1 MPGCFMEDSIL
12 KPLIPQLEGIIDRT
26 LERER
31 VPGAAIGIVHDQEHV
46 WSRGFGYADLASDR
60 FPTADTL
67 FRCGSITKTFTAT
80 AILQLRDEGKLAIDD
95 PLVRYI
101 PEFGAVKA
109 RFGKPQDVTIRRLL
123 THTSGLAGE
132 GPNNGWE
139 KLEFPPIE
147 DMVAALGRT
156 EILIE
161 PETQYKYS
169 NLGYALLGEV
179 IARVS
184 GRRYP
189 DYIQR
194 NLLEPLEMNDSG
206 FHLTDSMRAQMA
218 TGYTICTTE
227 GEPQVAPHPKLHG
240 WDAAGSLYSSV
251 NDLAR
256 WISLQFRTGAPA
268 RASSQVLKGDALS
281 AMHRMQF
288 MEPDWM
294 AGYALGWRAD
304 RRGENIYHHHSG
316 GIHGF
321 LTKITFNKQYRVG
334 AIVLTNASPHMAFE
348 TIGYELLEAIIPALH
363 AASEAVH
370 SLPKPVPTPEKYRR
384 FIGRYEDPQ
393 MGGVIWMVSRRGELM
408 ILNPGSATI
417 PPAPEQRLA
426 PTDDPLVFTVEAG
439 RPAGEPLVFRVD
451 KDGRV
456 VGLLMSQA
464 WAFRKVAPIGE

>member
-1 MPGCFMEDSIL
+1 MEDSIL
-12 KPLIPQLEGIIDRT
+12 KPLIPKFEGIIDRA
-26 LERER
+26 LARER

-60 FPTADTL
+60 FPTADTV

-80 AILQLRDEGKLAIDD
+80 AIVQLRDEGKLGIDD

-132 GPNNGWE
+132 GPTNGWE
-139 KLEFPPIE
+139 KLDFPSIE
-147 DMVAALGRT
+147 EMVAGLGRT
-156 EILIE
+156 EIVIE
-161 PETQYKYS
+161 PESQYKYS

-179 IARVS
+179 ITRVS
-184 GRRYP
+184 GEHYP

-194 NLLEPLEMNDSG
+194 NLLEPLGMEDSG
-206 FHLTDSMRAQMA
+206 FHLTDSMRSRMA
-218 TGYTICTTE
+218 TGYTIRTVE
-227 GEPQVAPHPKLHG
+227 GEPQLAPHPILHG
-240 WDAAGSLYSSV
+240 WAAAGSPYSTV

-256 WISLQFRTGAPA
+256 WIALQFRTEAPERCGA
-268 RASSQVLKGDALS
+268 QVLKGDSLS
-281 AMHRMQF
+281 ALHRIQL
-288 MEPDWM
+288 MEPSWM

-304 RRGENIYHHHSG
+304 RRGENIYHNHPG

-321 LTKITFNKQYRVG
+321 LTKITFNQQHRVG
-334 AIVLTNASPHMAFE
+334 TIVLTNANPHMAFE
-348 TIGYELLEAIIPALH
+348 TIGYELLEAIIPAIR
-363 AASEAVH
+363 AASEAMH

-393 MGGVIWMVSRRGELM
+393 MGGVLWMVSRRGELV
-408 ILNPGSATI
+408 ILNPGSATV
-417 PPAPEQRLA
+417 PPAPDQRLV
-426 PTDDPLVFTVEAG
+426 PTDDPLVFTLEAG

-456 VGLLMSQA
+456 VSLLMSHA
-464 WAFRKVAPIGE
+464 WAYRKVAPIGE

>member
-169 NLGYALLGEV
+169 NLGHGMLLRRSDR
-179 IARVS
+179 ASS

-194 NLLEPLEMNDSG
+194 NLLELAGDERQWVSSDR
-206 FHLTDSMRAQMA
+206 L
-218 TGYTICTTE
+218 
-227 GEPQVAPHPKLHG
+227 
-240 WDAAGSLYSSV
+240 DAALKWRPATRFARRKANRRWHLIRNSMDGTPQGRCTRRLTTSRDGLRSSSV
-251 NDLAR
+251 PRRRRVQAR
-256 WISLQFRTGAPA
+256 KS
-268 RASSQVLKGDALS
+268 
-281 AMHRMQF
+281 
-288 MEPDWM
+288 
-294 AGYALGWRAD
+294 
-304 RRGENIYHHHSG
+304 
-316 GIHGF
+316 
-321 LTKITFNKQYRVG
+321 
-334 AIVLTNASPHMAFE
+334 
-348 TIGYELLEAIIPALH
+348 
-363 AASEAVH
+363 
-370 SLPKPVPTPEKYRR
+370 
-384 FIGRYEDPQ
+384 
-393 MGGVIWMVSRRGELM
+393 
-408 ILNPGSATI
+408 
-417 PPAPEQRLA
+417 
-426 PTDDPLVFTVEAG
+426 
-439 RPAGEPLVFRVD
+439 
-451 KDGRV
+451 
-456 VGLLMSQA
+456 
-464 WAFRKVAPIGE
+464 

>member
-1 MPGCFMEDSIL
+1 MEDSIV
-12 KPLIPQLEGIIDRT
+12 KPLIPRLEAIIDRT

-31 VPGAAIGIVHDQEHV
+31 VPGAAIGIVRDQEHL

-60 FPTADTL
+60 FPNADTV

-80 AILQLRDEGKLAIDD
+80 AIMQLRDEGKLGIDD

-109 RFGKPQDVTIRRLL
+109 RFGKPQEVTIRRLL

-139 KLEFPPIE
+139 KLEFPPID

-156 EILIE
+156 EIVIE
-161 PETQYKYS
+161 PESQYKYS

-179 IARVS
+179 IARV
-184 GRRYP
+184 GGQPYA

-194 NLLEPLEMNDSG
+194 NLFEPLGMDDSA
-206 FHLTDSMRAQMA
+206 FHLTDPMRPRMA
-218 TGYTICTTE
+218 TGYTIRIAE
-227 GEPQVAPHPKLHG
+227 GEPQIAPHPILRG
-240 WDAAGSLYSSV
+240 WDAAGSLYSTV

-256 WISLQFRTGAPA
+256 WISLQFRTEAPVGGGA
-268 RASSQVLKGDALS
+268 QVLKGDSLS

-288 MEPDWM
+288 MEPNWM
-294 AGYALGWRAD
+294 TGYTLGWRAD

-321 LTKITFNKQYRVG
+321 LTKLTFNKQHRVG
-334 AIVLTNASPHMAFE
+334 TIVLTNANPNMAFE
-348 TIGYELLEAIIPALH
+348 TIGYELLEAIIPAIR
-363 AASEAVH
+363 AAAEATH
-370 SLPKPVPTPEKYRR
+370 PLSKPVPTPEKYRR
-384 FIGRYEDPQ
+384 FVGRYEDPQ
-393 MGGVIWMVSRRGELM
+393 MGGVVWMVSRRGELM
-408 ILNPGSATI
+408 ILNPGSATV
-417 PPAPEQRLA
+417 PPAPDQLLV
-426 PTDDPLVFTVEAG
+426 PTDDPLVFKLDAG

-451 KDGRV
+451 NDGRV
-456 VGLLMSQA
+456 VGLLMSHA
-464 WAFRKVAPIGE
+464 WAFRKVAPISE